1 MIDHYDYNDLGYGVE
16 LISPCGETVFLQGD
30 DACEFIDDTIRIDEL
45 WAESGNPNPSIFTS
59 QEDHIDLIIDPY
71 FN

>member
-1 MIDHYDYNDLGYGVE
+1 MSDHYDYNDLGYGVE
-16 LISPCGETVFLQGD
+16 LISTWGETVFLQGD
-30 DACEFIDDTIRIDEL
+30 DASEFIDETIRIDEL